1 MSTGPSN
8 KKALKSGIWYTASNF
23 FVRSI
28 GFITTPIFTRLLTKA
43 EFGDYNNFASWLS
56 IVTIVVTLNLEA
68 TLISARFDY
77 KDNFDEYI
85 FSSLSLSSIS
95 VFVWFTVVNLFPS
108 VFTKWMDMDLTYINA
123 MLLYLL
129 FLPAVNQFQAR
140 ERYRYEYKMTVLSS
154 VIVSLGTTVVS
165 VVMVVSMKDRLFGR
179 IIGSVIPT
187 ILVGAIFFGFFVRK
201 GKRIRPKYWKYAL
214 PLCLPFIPHLLS
226 LNMLHTMD
234 RIMITKWCGSEDTAV
249 YSLAYTCG
257 SLITLL
263 MTSMNSAYS
272 PWLGD
277 KLNKDERSEVRKFS
291 KPYIFAFAFCAVGVM
306 AIAPEILLILGS
318 KGYSEAKYV
327 MTPIAAGCVCQFLY
341 TLFVNVEQF
350 KKKTVGMAF
359 ASMTAALVNLVLN
372 WIFIPRFGYLAAAYT
387 TLAGYLV
394 LLAIHMALVHRIKYS
409 DVYDYK
415 LIICVVA
422 VMLVI
427 MVLITLLYKLTLIRY
442 IFVGLYAAVCVLIF
456 IKYKSKVLGFLKKK

>member
-1 MSTGPSN
+1 
-8 KKALKSGIWYTASNF
+8 
-23 FVRSI
+23 
-28 GFITTPIFTRLLTKA
+28 
-43 EFGDYNNFASWLS
+43 
-56 IVTIVVTLNLEA
+56 
-68 TLISARFDY
+68 
-77 KDNFDEYI
+77 
-85 FSSLSLSSIS
+85 
-95 VFVWFTVVNLFPS
+95 
-108 VFTKWMDMDLTYINA
+108 MDMDLTYINA

-318 KGYSEAKYV
+318 KGYSEAKFV